1 MRVWIDITNSP
12 HVLFFEPIIADL
24 HEGGH
29 EVLVTARDYA
39 QTMPLLEQR
48 HIEHALIGRHRGG
61 ATGAKALGLL
71 SRSSQLIGFGMGK
84 HFDVAFSHN
93 SNDLSVAAW
102 TLGLPH
108 LIVHD
113 YEHANLS
120 YAINARLATRILVP
134 EAIPTAAIVAHGT
147 KAERVGHFPGL
158 KEHVYLQPDSP
169 AQDLR
174 ESLGAGEGN
183 VLVVVRPP
191 ATMSAYHQ
199 FENEL
204 FDSVLAHIGADERV
218 VCVVLPRTPE
228 QAADLAPKLPS
239 NAAIP
244 DHVLDAGSLIKSAD
258 LIVSAGGTMNREAAV
273 LGTPA
278 YTIFAGEQGA
288 VDDDLIARGLLKRA
302 EKPEDIELCRKHAGQ
317 GWRVENRD
325 MIIDELLSIAK
336 H

>member
-1 MRVWIDITNSP
+1 
-12 HVLFFEPIIADL
+12 
-24 HEGGH
+24 
-29 EVLVTARDYA
+29 
-39 QTMPLLEQR
+39 
-48 HIEHALIGRHRGG
+48 
-61 ATGAKALGLL
+61 
-71 SRSSQLIGFGMGK
+71 
-84 HFDVAFSHN
+84 
-93 SNDLSVAAW
+93 
-102 TLGLPH
+102 
-108 LIVHD
+108 
-113 YEHANLS
+113 
-120 YAINARLATRILVP
+120 
-134 EAIPTAAIVAHGT
+134 
-147 KAERVGHFPGL
+147 
-158 KEHVYLQPDSP
+158 
-169 AQDLR
+169 
-174 ESLGAGEGN
+174 
-183 VLVVVRPP
+183 
-191 ATMSAYHQ
+191 
-199 FENEL
+199 
-204 FDSVLAHIGADERV
+204 
-218 VCVVLPRTPE
+218 VLPRTPE